1 MDAGQRQEESHV
13 VLGDISR
20 KQKCNCTMSL
30 KIKSQISS
38 KYAEQLV
45 AWRTINNGLQIMV

>member
-1 MDAGQRQEESHV
+1 MQINDKKNHM
-13 VLGDISR
+13 LYWGDISR

-38 KYAEQLV
+38 KHAEELV
-45 AWRTINNGLQIMV
+45 AWRTTNNGLQITV